1 MSNYPSKYFRFSGH
15 SLGAAALFHQLDE
28 VHNLNHTI
36 PTLGSSVLAPTGG
49 DAQASVKN
57 YAYTVD
63 QPRKRTLL
71 SVRKVETAAHGRDLG
86 VRFETE
92 VEADIEDLRVVEKLN
107 IGYIRLHFLSARGAG
122 PDDAVSAV
130 STKGSRIE
138 GLQMGNVKAEVIL
151 DEEPLL
157 SCGSADQLAE
167 FYNKQKDD
175 YRKAN
180 SWRFALDPAPVS
192 TAGHCREHKFS
203 LVREIRLSGPE
214 PEKQKISVDGYTIH
228 WKGFGKIVLGE
239 VHIKSNDRR
248 VTLVRLAMGCDAGGH
263 GTAGGGQS
271 NGVLG
276 G

>member
-15 SLGAAALFHQLDE
+15 ALGVAARFTQLDE
-28 VHNLNHTI
+28 MENLNHVI

-180 SWRFALDPAPVS
+180 SWRFALDPA
-192 TAGHCREHKFS
+192 AEGKCKCCREHKFS

-228 WKGFGKIVLGE
+228 WKGFGRIVLGE
-239 VHIKSNDRR
+239 VHVKGNERR
-248 VTLVRLAMGCDAGGH
+248 VALVRLAMGCDAGGP
-263 GTAGGGQS
+263 GTAGGGAS
-271 NGVLG
+271 NGHLG
-276 G
+276 N

>member
-1 MSNYPSKYFRFSGH
+1 MSNYPSRYFRFSGH
-15 SLGAAALFHQLDE
+15 SLGVAALFHQLDE
-28 VHNLNHTI
+28 EHNLNHVI
-36 PTLGSSVLAPTGG
+36 PTLGASVLAVTGG
-49 DAQASVKN
+49 VAQATVKN

-63 QPRKRTLL
+63 HPRKRTLL

-86 VRFETE
+86 GHYETE
-92 VEADIEDLRVVEKLN
+92 VEADIEDLRVVDKLN
-107 IGYIRLHFLSARGAG
+107 IGYIRLHFLSARPNEG
-122 PDDAVSAV
+122 DDAVSAI

-157 SCGSADQLAE
+157 SCGNADQLAE
-167 FYNKQKDD
+167 FYNKQTDD

-180 SWRFALDPAPVS
+180 GWRFALEPAS
-192 TAGHCREHKFS
+192 EGKCKCCREHKFS

-239 VHIKSNDRR
+239 VHVKCHDRR
-248 VTLVRLAMGCDAGGH
+248 ISLVRLAMGCDAGGH

-276 G
+276 N